1 MGNNKN
7 SDFIFQPRTGLLKVM
22 VSEFLIIFSL
32 QLLGTWVRK
41 KICYFCNNDLNWW
54 QVLENLCIC
63 VLILIFLITKFPYK
77 SNFYFTD
84 SILLKKKRIK
94 IYYINGNGSFLKTE
108 WGISTGMVHRI
119 FLIYLPT
126 QPSPYSPF
134 LVDGNAS

>member
-84 SILLKKKRIK
+84 SILLKKKK
-94 IYYINGNGSFLKTE
+94 
-108 WGISTGMVHRI
+108 
-119 FLIYLPT
+119 
-126 QPSPYSPF
+126 
-134 LVDGNAS
+134 D